1 MAMNY
6 RVAKK
11 GHVYILTEKGV
22 QSLPESVRC
31 GAQAGESIRGHEVA
45 VPVRYINRK
54 YVLEVEAHSEE
65 LEPDRSAAERISHG
79 EIWREEGDP
88 K

>member
-1 MAMNY
+1 MEMNY

-22 QSLPESVRC
+22 QSLSESVRC

-45 VPVRYINRK
+45 VPVRYITRK

-79 EIWREEGDP
+79 EKWREDENRG
-88 K
+88 